1 MDKKSIRAKIKEKK
15 AMLSQE
21 EIQLLS
27 LKIAEKFFELSEYK
41 NADTV
46 FVYMSYNQE
55 VETGPIMSRA
65 FADGK
70 RIALP
75 RVKAEDGNG
84 RKLTLNEQTMEF
96 VFIDENTVFIENGGI
111 KEPTDGPVADCGAL
125 VIVPGL
131 AFGKDSNRI
140 GYGGGFYDRYFASHK
155 DKQFI
160 KAALCYEFQVYD
172 ELPSDEHDEKVD
184 VLITPENTIYL

>member
-27 LKIAEKFFELSEYK
+27 LKIAEKLFELFEYK

-55 VETGPIMSRA
+55 VETDPIISRA

-111 KEPTDGPVADCGAL
+111 LEEGT
-125 VIVPGL
+125 
-131 AFGKDSNRI
+131 
-140 GYGGGFYDRYFASHK
+140 H
-155 DKQFI
+155 
-160 KAALCYEFQVYD
+160 D
-172 ELPSDEHDEKVD
+172 ELIEKNGSYANLFD
-184 VLITPENTIYL
+184 VQSRYYKEGEAGHEEN